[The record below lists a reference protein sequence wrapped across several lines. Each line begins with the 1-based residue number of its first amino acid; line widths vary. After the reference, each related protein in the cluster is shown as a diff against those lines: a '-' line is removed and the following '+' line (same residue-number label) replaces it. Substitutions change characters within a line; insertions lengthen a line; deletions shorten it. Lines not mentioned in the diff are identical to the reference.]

1 MTEMQRPGTSAD
13 EIRVL
18 VVDDERP
25 IRFLMEKEL
34 PRAGCQVTS
43 AESGEDALER
53 LRAQEFDVVLMDL
66 RMPGIGGL
74 EALRRIRESG
84 ASAEVVVLT
93 GHPDVTTAIEAMKLG
108 AYDYLTKPFKLAE
121 VELVLRRA
129 AERRRLTQ
137 ENTALRR
144 MMAQRG
150 QPLLLGKSQPMAA
163 VLATVER
170 IAAAD
175 ANVLIEGESGTGK
188 GLIAQIIHEQSTRAR
203 GPFLTIN
210 CSGFQDQ
217 LLESELF
224 GHEKGAFTGATGLKQ
239 GLFEVANHGTLF
251 LDEVAEMSPA
261 MQAKLLQVLD
271 SREFRRVGGTRLHRV
286 DVRIVAATNK
296 PMQREVSAG
305 RFREDLYYRL
315 NVVNI
320 VVPPLRER
328 HEDIPILAEHF
339 LARFQASSSVRKTLS
354 PEALQSMV
362 DYPWPGNVR
371 ELSNIIERLVIL
383 TPGGIIGVEALP
395 PSVRTAR
402 PNRSEAP
409 SRPVSLSEMER
420 RHIAHVLQ
428 DTGGRKMQA
437 ARLLGIDLKTLN
449 KKIRDYGIDVSS
461 AGLPTPSRRIDNG
474 ETPTP
479 SEKLPP
485 PAFSGS
491 YLHNT
496 SRILDPMF
504 PVC

>member
-1 MTEMQRPGTSAD
+1 MAQQQAQD
-13 EIRVL
+13 HDIRLL

-34 PRAGCQVTS
+34 PRAGCLVTS
-43 AESGEDALER
+43 AENGEDALER
-53 LRAQEFDVVLMDL
+53 VRTQEFDVVLMDL
-66 RMPGIGGL
+66 KMPGIGGL

-121 VELVLRRA
+121 VEIVLRRA

-144 MMAQRG
+144 MVAQRG
-150 QPLLLGKSQPMAA
+150 QPPLVLGESRAMAA

-170 IAAAD
+170 IAASD

-188 GLIAQIIHEQSTRAR
+188 GLMAQTVHQQSRR
-203 GPFLTIN
+203 SQGPFLAIN

-224 GHEKGAFTGATGLKQ
+224 GHEKGAFTGAVALKQ
-239 GLFEVANHGTLF
+239 GLFEVADRGTLF

-296 PMQREVSAG
+296 SMQREVEAG

-320 VVPPLRER
+320 LVPPLRER
-328 HEDIPILAEHF
+328 REDIPVLAEHF
-339 LARFQASSSVRKTLS
+339 LARFQASAGVRKTLS
-354 PEALQSMV
+354 PDALQSLIE
-362 DYPWPGNVR
+362 YPWPGNVR

-383 TPGGIIGVEALP
+383 TPGGVIGSDALP
-395 PSVRTAR
+395 ANIRSPR
-402 PNRSEAP
+402 PGVPEAP
-409 SRPVSLSEMER
+409 AGPASLAQMER
-420 RHIAHVLQ
+420 LHIARVLRE
-428 DTGGRKMQA
+428 TGGKKMQA
-437 ARLLGIDLKTLN
+437 ARLLAIDLKTLN
-449 KKIRDYGIDVSS
+449 KKIRDYQIE
-461 AGLPTPSRRIDNG
+461 LPSPR
-474 ETPTP
+474 
-479 SEKLPP
+479 
-485 PAFSGS
+485 
-491 YLHNT
+491 
-496 SRILDPMF
+496 
-504 PVC
+504 

>member
-1 MTEMQRPGTSAD
+1 MGQQQVHDP

-34 PRAGCQVTS
+34 PRAGCLVTC

-53 LRAQEFDVVLMDL
+53 LRTQEFDVVLMDL
-66 RMPGIGGL
+66 KMPGMGGL
-74 EALRRIRESG
+74 EALRRVRESG

-121 VELVLRRA
+121 VEIVLRRA

-144 MMAQRG
+144 MVAQRG
-150 QPLLLGKSQPMAA
+150 QPPLVLGHSRAMAA

-188 GLIAQIIHEQSTRAR
+188 GLIAQTIHQQSPRSR
-203 GPFLTIN
+203 GPLLAIN

-224 GHEKGAFTGATGLKQ
+224 GHEKGAFTGAVALKQ
-239 GLFEVANHGTLF
+239 GLFEVADRGTLF

-286 DVRIVAATNK
+286 DVRVVAATNK
-296 PMQREVSAG
+296 SMQREVESG

-320 VVPPLRER
+320 LVPPLRER
-328 HEDIPILAEHF
+328 REDIPVLVEHF
-339 LARFQASSSVRKTLS
+339 LARFQASAGARKALSS
-354 PEALQSMV
+354 EALQALV
-362 DYPWPGNVR
+362 EYPWPGNVR

-383 TPGGIIGVEALP
+383 TPGGVIGSEVLP
-395 PSVRTAR
+395 PNIRSPR
-402 PNRSEAP
+402 PGAPEAP
-409 SRPVSLSEMER
+409 PGPVSLAEMER
-420 RHIAHVLQ
+420 LHIARVLQ
-428 DTGGRKMQA
+428 ETGGKKMQA
-437 ARLLGIDLKTLN
+437 ARLLAIDLKTLN
-449 KKIRDYGIDVSS
+449 KKMRDYHI
-461 AGLPTPSRRIDNG
+461 ALPSPR
-474 ETPTP
+474 
-479 SEKLPP
+479 
-485 PAFSGS
+485 
-491 YLHNT
+491 
-496 SRILDPMF
+496 
-504 PVC
+504 

>member
-1 MTEMQRPGTSAD
+1 MENTLERTDA
-13 EIRVL
+13 IRVL

-34 PRAGCQVTS
+34 PRADCVVTC

-84 ASAEVVVLT
+84 TSAEVVVLT
-93 GHPDVTTAIEAMKLG
+93 GHPDVGTAIEAMKLG

-137 ENTALRR
+137 QNTALRR
-144 MMAQRG
+144 MVAQR
-150 QPLLLGKSQPMAA
+150 SQPPLVFGRSPAMAA

-170 IAAAD
+170 VAAAD

-188 GLIAQIIHEQSTRAR
+188 GLIAQTIHQQSRRAD
-203 GPFLTIN
+203 GPFLALN

-224 GHEKGAFTGATGLKQ
+224 GHEKGAFTGAATLKQ
-239 GLFEVANHGTLF
+239 GLFEVADRGTLF

-296 PMQREVSAG
+296 PMQREVETG

-320 VVPPLRER
+320 LVPPLRER
-328 HEDIPILAEHF
+328 REDIPILAEHF
-339 LARFQASSSVRKTLS
+339 LTRLQASTGSRKIFS
-354 PEALQSMV
+354 PEALQV
-362 DYPWPGNVR
+362 LAGYPWPGNVR

-383 TPGGIIGVEALP
+383 TPGEIIGPEALP
-395 PSVRTAR
+395 PSMRGSHPAVPEPA
-402 PNRSEAP
+402 SG
-409 SRPVSLSEMER
+409 PVSLSEMER
-420 RHIAHVLQ
+420 LHIAHTLQ
-428 DTGGRKMQA
+428 KTAGKKMQA
-437 ARLLGIDLKTLN
+437 ARLLRIDIKTLN
-449 KKIRDYGIDVSS
+449 KKLRDYGI
-461 AGLPTPSRRIDNG
+461 ALQREGRGPR
-474 ETPTP
+474 
-479 SEKLPP
+479 
-485 PAFSGS
+485 
-491 YLHNT
+491 
-496 SRILDPMF
+496 
-504 PVC
+504 